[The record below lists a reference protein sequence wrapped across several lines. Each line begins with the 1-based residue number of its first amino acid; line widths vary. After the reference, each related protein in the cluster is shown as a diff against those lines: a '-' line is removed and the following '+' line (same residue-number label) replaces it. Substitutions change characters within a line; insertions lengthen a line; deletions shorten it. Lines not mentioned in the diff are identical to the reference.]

1 MADKLII
8 YQYDSVDYMGNF
20 QVIGNRVRRFDFA
33 DGYATYRQN
42 VPAEV
47 LDFHFFVRDHQGSVT
62 AVIGRE
68 SAEQLPRYYPFGGL
82 MTQDCM
88 GERVSADKYTGKR
101 LDRMH
106 GLDWYDFGARQYDPV
121 YGRFAGIDPLCEKY
135 PHLSP
140 YAYCGNDPVNAIDV
154 DGDSIIYRI
163 PNWQSRTF
171 DNYYW
176 DVSSSCFL
184 DSNGNPFSGSDDM
197 LSSIQDALIKLQKEE
212 HGMKLVKSLS
222 LSNEKVLI
230 EKSARDN
237 HEVEG
242 DEIYASV
249 VRWNPYK
256 DSAFGGG
263 SFISLAHELA
273 HSLDRILGTIN
284 LKRWYSVYNDEGI
297 KTNILKAEIYV
308 THYENLI
315 RAEQGLSLRTHYS
328 QDENGTPAGGA
339 IFKNGNQSIYF
350 DMLGNH
356 KQKFGRITKNN
367 YIYKIK
373 QQ

>member
-1 MADKLII
+1 ME
-8 YQYDSVDYMGNF
+8 F
-20 QVIGNRVRRFDFA
+20 
-33 DGYATYRQN
+33 TYN
-42 VPAEV
+42 VHDWLCHEFMKEGICKSKYSDEV
-47 LDFHFFVRDHQGSVT
+47 LDFHFFVRDHKGSVT
-62 AVIGRE
+62 AVIGSG
-68 SAEQLPRYYPFGGL
+68 SAEQRTRYYPFGGL

-163 PNWQSRTF
+163 PNWQSGTF

-184 DSNGNPFSGSDDM
+184 DSNGNAFSGADDM

-222 LSNEKVLI
+222 LSKDKVLI
-230 EKSARDN
+230 ERKGGGN
-237 HEVEG
+237 HEVPGSEG
-242 DEIYASV
+242 YANV
-249 VRWNPYK
+249 VRWDPDLNA
-256 DSAFGGG
+256 AFGGG
-263 SFISLAHELA
+263 NFISLAHELA
-273 HSLDRILGTIN
+273 HSKDRISGTFDDST
-284 LKRWYSVYNDEGI
+284 WYKAENENGGYDI
-297 KTNILKAEIYV
+297 IQKAEIYAL
-308 THYENLI
+308 HYENLI
-315 RAEQGLSLRTHYS
+315 RAEHGLNLRTHYS
-328 QDENGTPAGGA
+328 LDAFRRPYGGRV
-339 IFKNGNQSIYF
+339 IKNDNQAIYF
-350 DMLGNH
+350 DIYGNH
-356 KQKFGRITKNN
+356 KNHYKSIYKNN
-367 YIYKIK
+367 YIYQIK
-373 QQ
+373 RNQIIK

>member
-1 MADKLII
+1 ME
-8 YQYDSVDYMGNF
+8 F
-20 QVIGNRVRRFDFA
+20 
-33 DGYATYRQN
+33 TYN
-42 VPAEV
+42 VHDWLCHEFMKEGICKSKYSDEV

-68 SAEQLPRYYPFGGL
+68 SAEQLTRYYPFGGL

-88 GERVSADKYTGKR
+88 GERVSADKYTDKR

-121 YGRFAGIDPLCEKY
+121 YGRFSGIDPLCEKY

-154 DGDSIIYRI
+154 DGDSIIYRS
-163 PNWQSRTF
+163 PNWQSGTF

-184 DSNGNPFSGSDDM
+184 DSNGNAFSGADDM

-222 LSNEKVLI
+222 LSKDKVLI

-256 DSAFGGG
+256 DSAFCGG
-263 SFISLAHELA
+263 SFISLAHEFA
-273 HSLDRILGTIN
+273 HSLDRIIGTFDN
-284 LKRWYSVYNDEGI
+284 STWY
-297 KTNILKAEIYV
+297 EIE
-308 THYENLI
+308 T
-315 RAEQGLSLRTHYS
+315 
-328 QDENGTPAGGA
+328 ENGGYGQIPNADYQVIVDFTGYDYA
-339 IFKNGNQSIYF
+339 NDHYF
-350 DMLGNH
+350 PPN
-356 KQKFGRITKNN
+356 R
-367 YIYKIK
+367 
-373 QQ
+373 